1 MATHE
6 ILPGLHLVDLDLPS
20 REGFRQFIGS
30 WVLQR
35 GGATL
40 LVDPGP
46 RATVPTLFGALEDL
60 GVQRLDAVLLTH
72 IHIDHAGGAGLVADR
87 YPDARVWCHS
97 AGIPHLVDPA
107 KLWAG
112 SRKVLGGLAEAYG
125 EIAPVPAAAIGHR
138 EEFTVGPLRVR
149 ALDTP
154 GHAAHHL
161 SFAVGDV
168 LFAGEVAGVHRA
180 LPAGTYL
187 RPATPPT
194 FFRDVYC
201 RSLDRV
207 AVLGATHLCFG
218 HYGHTRE
225 VRQALALARAQ
236 IDLWVGVVE
245 RHLARG
251 IETVEEAVFQE
262 LLEVDP
268 HFGLYRDLPADAQ
281 RRERTFFA
289 NTVAGLR
296 GYLQER

>member
-20 REGFRQFIGS
+20 QQGFRQFIGS
-30 WVLQR
+30 WVLRR
-35 GGATL
+35 GSGTL

-46 RATVPTLFGALEDL
+46 RATVPVLLEALAAL
-60 GVQRLDAVLLTH
+60 GVERLDAILLTH
-72 IHIDHAGGAGLVADR
+72 IHIDHAGGAGLLCER
-87 YPDARVWCHS
+87 YPGARVWCHP

-112 SRKVLGGLAEAYG
+112 SRKVLGPLAEAYG
-125 EIAPVPAAAIGHR
+125 EIAAVPAAVIGHR
-138 EEFTVGPLRVR
+138 EEFAAGPFRVR

-161 SFAVGDV
+161 AFAVDDL

-207 AVLGATHLCFG
+207 AALGAAHLCFG
-218 HYGHTRE
+218 HYGHTPE
-225 VRQALALARAQ
+225 VRQTLALARSQ
-236 IDLWVGVVE
+236 IDLWVEVV
-245 RHLARG
+245 RKHLAAG
-251 IETVEEAVFQE
+251 EEFPEEAIFQE

-268 HFGLYRDLPADAQ
+268 HFGLYRSLPPDVQ

-289 NTVAGLR
+289 NAVAGIR
-296 GYLQER
+296 GYLQEP